1 MDLEPTV
8 RATEMRRSAPFRQL
22 AHLLHGAPADGAPMI
37 EGKTRRRVAFVLLGV
52 AAFVLKRSYGGPL
65 AEVVHDWGGNFA
77 VSFAVYFLSAIAAG
91 RLGTGKLAAAAAAL
105 LAVDAFELTSGF
117 GLMANVYDPVDL
129 LANAVGIGVALLVDQ
144 VAWRLAAGRAP
155 G

>member
-1 MDLEPTV
+1 MTTSHTV
-8 RATEMRRSAPFRQL
+8 RRVGFAL
-22 AHLLHGAPADGAPMI
+22 VGPA
-37 EGKTRRRVAFVLLGV
+37 VLL
-52 AAFVLKRSYGGPL
+52 AKRSYHGPFD
-65 AEVVHDWGGNFA
+65 ETVGSYGGNFA